1 MIRYDEDCKPRK
13 KKLRNGKTATIKSSC
28 PVNRVSA
35 YVYTKPEKAY
45 GEKGVYAIA
54 YYSEN
59 GAGDMIFVIRKDGTR
74 FKVTRE
80 QVQ

>member
-1 MIRYDEDCKPRK
+1 M
-13 KKLRNGKTATIKSSC
+13 
-28 PVNRVSA
+28 
-35 YVYTKPEKAY
+35 YTKPEKAY

-54 YYSEN
+54 YYISPPES
-59 GAGDMIFVIRKDGTR
+59 GAGDMIFVIHKDGTK